1 MVNVY
6 SNLFFA
12 ILFQGYFDALRT
24 EHHMDKINVTVVCPG
39 IFSSNIF
46 NGTMTTKKDLVS
58 LFIYLFL
65 FWYTPCYSF
74 MNNDSC
80 PFIN

>member
-1 MVNVY
+1 MINVDT
-6 SNLFFA
+6 NLFFI

-46 NGTMTTKKDLVS
+46 SNTMTTKTDLVS
-58 LFIYLFL
+58 LCIFVLVYALLLF
-65 FWYTPCYSF
+65 YESR
-74 MNNDSC
+74 
-80 PFIN
+80 